1 MSDYQ
6 LIDLTVD
13 DSRVLTTASES
24 RIGIDTE
31 FMREKTF
38 FAELCLM
45 QISTPDNVFCVDPL
59 GEQGNGKTREE
70 FWTAITEPEWILHAG
85 RQDIEVIY
93 QTSGKMP
100 TSIFDTQI
108 AAAFLGLQPQI
119 GYAGL
124 VKELF
129 SVELDKSHT
138 RADWSK
144 RPVGNALL
152 RYAAED
158 VKYLLPAYDKLKTR
172 LDKLGRLEW
181 ALADSGNLLDV
192 RLYETDPSLA
202 IDRLKGARNLRG
214 RARAAA
220 TALASWRESEALRR
234 NRPRQWIIRDNVLID
249 IAINAHESKS
259 TLMQVDGLS
268 EKMVHRLGADILRI
282 LADAT
287 HDKSSYEPPRRP
299 NEAEK
304 AALKEMQ
311 RKVAAVS
318 KELGLAAELLAPKRE
333 LSAMMLGNRESR
345 VLNGWRRELI
355 GDQLLGLL

>member
-6 LIDLTVD
+6 LVDLTID
-13 DSRVLTTASES
+13 ESQVLETASES

-45 QISTPDNVFCVDPL
+45 QVSTPDNIFCADPL
-59 GEQGNGKTREE
+59 GAQGNGEAREE
-70 FWTAITEPEWILHAG
+70 FWTTITQPEWVLHAG
-85 RQDIEVIY
+85 RQDLEVIY

-100 TSIFDTQI
+100 SSIFDTQI

-129 SVELDKSHT
+129 SQELDKAHT

-144 RPVGNALL
+144 RPIGDALL

-158 VKYLLPAYDKLKTR
+158 VQYLLPAYDELKTR

-181 ALADSGNLLDV
+181 VLADSRDLLDV
-192 RLYETDPSLA
+192 RLYENDPSLA
-202 IDRLKGARNLRG
+202 IERLKGARNLRG
-214 RARAAA
+214 RSRAAA
-220 TALASWRESEALRR
+220 AALASWRESEALRR
-234 NRPRQWIIRDNVLID
+234 NRPRQWIIRDNALIN
-249 IAINAHESKS
+249 IAINAPESKS
-259 TLMQVDGLS
+259 ALMQVDSLS
-268 EKMVHRLGADILRI
+268 EKMVHRLGGDILQI

-287 HDKSSYEPPRRP
+287 HDTSGYEPPRRP

-318 KELGLAAELLAPKRE
+318 EELGLAAELLAPKKE

-355 GDQLLGLL
+355 GDHLLGLL